1 MQDLPIIL
9 LGADSMSESESQ
21 TDKTI
26 ESRRGFLKYLGV
38 SSAGVALAGAAAAS
52 KEKIKKGGEEAK
64 AEIEKLQRAYEDLD
78 RRTQLIL
85 RVVLVFSG
93 LDIFF

>member
-1 MQDLPIIL
+1 MTEI
-9 LGADSMSESESQ
+9 ESE
-21 TDKTI
+21 TENTA
-26 ESRRGFLKYLGV
+26 EPRRGFLKFLGL
-38 SSAGVALAGAAAAS
+38 SSAGVALAGAAAVS

-64 AEIEKLQRAYEDLD
+64 AEIEKLQKAYDELD

-93 LDIFF
+93 LDLFF

>member
-1 MQDLPIIL
+1 MTEI
-9 LGADSMSESESQ
+9 ESE
-21 TDKTI
+21 TEHTG
-26 ESRRGFLKYLGV
+26 ESRRGFLKLLGV

-64 AEIEKLQRAYEDLD
+64 VEIAKLQKAYDELD

-93 LDIFF
+93 LDLFF